1 MVSRPR
7 YLSLNTETAIPDPAE
22 VNALINERTKAI
34 VLISPNNP
42 TGATY
47 SPECIE
53 EFYQQAREHNV
64 ALIVDET
71 YRDFIDLDKPPHDL
85 FQHADWS
92 DTFIHLYSFSKVFA
106 LTGQR
111 G

>member
-1 MVSRPR
+1 M
-7 YLSLNTETAIPDPAE
+7 
-22 VNALINERTKAI
+22 NALVNERTKAI

-85 FQHADWS
+85 FQHADWA